1 MSQELGNRLFTFAV
15 VADTHVNFGETEC
28 NSEFE
33 INRRANGRIR
43 HVVRDLN
50 CRELAFVIH
59 LGDVVHPSPAYK
71 QTNLSCKHLLRWFP
85 SSLITTLEVVKISNN
100 AVNIGHPTFCKVS

>member
-1 MSQELGNRLFTFAV
+1 MSQKLGNRLFTFAV

-33 INRRANGRIR
+33 INRRANGRMR

-50 CRELAFVIH
+50 RRELAFVIH
-59 LGDVVHPSPAYK
+59 LGDVVHPSPALPDLYE
-71 QTNLSCKHLLRWFP
+71 QAAERFREQVTDLRHP
-85 SSLITTLEVVKISNN
+85 LYLVPGNHD
-100 AVNIGHPTFCKVS
+100 IGAKPIPGEFRV